1 MKVCRVP
8 AGTVGTT
15 RATMRPIVVFRAP
28 LRRGLTSSRKS
39 GKTNSRPPWVGSVRD
54 AVRGVTSSSRK
65 GVVVC
70 PRQCPGGLYVRSVG
84 VWELSG
90 WVGLGEADGHAV
102 SGAGGR
108 RMSLVVAFDE
118 SLRNTYL
125 GVAAVYEG
133 SVSRR
138 VDQFV
143 RGQRATGQRRFHAR
157 NESEA
162 RIRAFLKG
170 CSDLGV
176 VRLWVYEAPFPAS
189 QARRAIIAALAADSV
204 ARRIGSLV
212 IERGDPQRD
221 RHDRQVIAS
230 VLKTSDSVLF
240 PYAHESPGSHCG
252 LEIADVGAWAYG
264 AGGEWRARVGQ
275 LVEINRRLGFAEP
288 GP

>member
-1 MKVCRVP
+1 MKR
-8 AGTVGTT
+8 
-15 RATMRPIVVFRAP
+15 
-28 LRRGLTSSRKS
+28 S
-39 GKTNSRPPWVGSVRD
+39 
-54 AVRGVTSSSRK
+54 K
-65 GVVVC
+65 GRSVVVW
-70 PRQCPGGLYVRSVG
+70 PGRYSDEPFIRFVG
-84 VWELSG
+84 FGGFAWNGPGE
-90 WVGLGEADGHAV
+90 VGAHARA
-102 SGAGGR
+102 GAGGR

-118 SLRNTYL
+118 SMRGTYL

-143 RGQRATGQRRFHAR
+143 RAQRAAGQRRFHAR

-170 CSDLGV
+170 CTDLGV
-176 VRLWVYEAPFPAS
+176 VRLWVYEAPFPAA

-212 IERGDPQRD
+212 IERGDPGRD
-221 RHDRQVIAS
+221 RQDRQVVARVLNAS
-230 VLKTSDSVLF
+230 DPSVLF
-240 PYAHESPGSHCG
+240 PYAHEASGSHCG

-264 AGGEWRARVGQ
+264 AGAEWRARVGQ